1 VPPFD
6 FVRALVLG
14 LVEGATEFIPVSS
27 TGHLILVGH
36 WLAFTG
42 RRAAVFEIVIQLG
55 AILAV
60 AWQYR
65 GLLYQM
71 TRDLV
76 DRQSPAHH
84 RARHFVIALFV
95 AFMPAAIVGLIAH
108 DWITDHL
115 FRPLTVALAL
125 VAGGIAMLVIERK
138 HRTVSVTRMDE
149 MPFST
154 ALGIGFAQCLS
165 LFPGVSRSGATIMGA
180 LAIGVA
186 RPVATEFSFLLA
198 LPVMFAASGLDLVSN
213 REILSGSDIPL
224 YVVGLA
230 TAFVSALIV
239 IRFLIRFVA
248 RHTFDGFAWYRIVF
262 GGILLAAMALGWISG

>member
-1 VPPFD
+1 MPPFD
-6 FVRALVLG
+6 FLRALILG

-42 RRAAVFEIVIQLG
+42 RRAAVFEIVIQVG

-65 GLLYQM
+65 AMLFEM
-71 TRDLV
+71 ARDLV
-76 DRQSPAHH
+76 HRDAPGHR
-84 RARHFVIALFV
+84 RARHFVIALVV
-95 AFMPAAIVGLIAH
+95 AFMPAAIVGLLAH

-115 FRPLTVALAL
+115 FRPFTVACAL
-125 VAGGIAMLVIERK
+125 VAGGIAMLIVERV
-138 HRTVSVTRMDE
+138 HRPVRVTTMEE
-149 MPFST
+149 MPLGA
-154 ALGIGFAQCLS
+154 ALGVGLAQVLS

-213 REILSGSDIPL
+213 REILSVADVPL

-230 TAFVSALIV
+230 TSFISALVV

-248 RHTFDGFAWYRIVF
+248 RHTFDGFGWYRIVV
-262 GGILLAAMALGWISG
+262 GTVLLAAMAFGVIAG

>member
-1 VPPFD
+1 MPLFD
-6 FVRALVLG
+6 FFRALILG

-65 GLLYQM
+65 AMLVAM
-71 TRDLV
+71 ARDLV
-76 DRQSPAHH
+76 RRDAPGHP
-84 RARHFVIALFV
+84 RARHFLIAIAV
-95 AFMPAAIVGLIAH
+95 AFMPAAVVGLLTH

-115 FRPLTVALAL
+115 FRPLTVACAL
-125 VAGGIAMLVIERK
+125 VVGGIAMLIVERV
-138 HRTVSVTRMDE
+138 HRSVRVTTVDE
-149 MPFST
+149 MPLSIAF
-154 ALGIGFAQCLS
+154 GIGLAQVLS
-165 LFPGVSRSGATIMGA
+165 LFPGISRSGATIMGA

-186 RPVATEFSFLLA
+186 RPAATEFSFLLA
-198 LPVMFAASGLDLVSN
+198 LPVMFAATGLDLVSN
-213 REILSGSDIPL
+213 RDILTAADVPL
-224 YVVGLA
+224 YAVGLV
-230 TAFVSALIV
+230 TSFISALVV

-248 RHTFDGFAWYRIVF
+248 RHTFDGFGWYRIALGVV
-262 GGILLAAMALGWISG
+262 LLGAMGMGWISG